1 MTSKKQLTKT
11 IQLIIACIL
20 IFSFQAQSKGYFP
33 TKNSTPPVEK
43 TIKIKKRKVFRLFK
57 KIKKIF
63 SKKENLSKDKSPNS
77 EAGII
82 TFIFFSIFFIASF
95 ILSSSVLLYMG
106 GILLLFFFFFAFRAI
121 RRKEKRGLRTV
132 KIFLGA
138 LASALGTI
146 IYLLPTKMNPF

>member
-1 MTSKKQLTKT
+1 MTSKKQLTKA

-43 TIKIKKRKVFRLFK
+43 TVIVKKKKVFRLFR

-63 SKKENLSKDKSPNS
+63 SKKSNPSEDKSRNS
-77 EAGII
+77 EAAII
-82 TFIFFSIFFIASF
+82 AFIFTAIFISMGF
-95 ILSSSVLLYMG
+95 VLGSALVI
-106 GILLLFFFFFAFRAI
+106 GIGCGLLALFLFFAFLAI
-121 RRKEKRGLRTV
+121 LNKEKKGLRTV
-132 KIFLGA
+132 KIFLGVS
-138 LASALGTI
+138 ASALGTI